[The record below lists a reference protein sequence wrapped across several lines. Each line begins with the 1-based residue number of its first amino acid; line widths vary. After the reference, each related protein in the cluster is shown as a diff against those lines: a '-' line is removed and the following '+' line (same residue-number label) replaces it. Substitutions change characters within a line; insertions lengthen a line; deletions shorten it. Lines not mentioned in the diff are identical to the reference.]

1 MSLRRLIG
9 WAGTGKHCE
18 ADGMINNIDDLFKQ
32 ISHGVYVI
40 GVSDGEK
47 TNAFTA
53 AWVMQ
58 VSFNPP
64 LLAISINP
72 EHYSYWLMQAGGI
85 CTVNVLG
92 QGQYSIAEHFGR
104 PGVAD
109 KMAGFV
115 WQQDKTG
122 APILSQSLAY
132 FDCQVSHYADA
143 GDHKI
148 AVCRVLSAAR
158 LNEGKPLL
166 YRETGDMDDSRE
178 LYG

>member
-1 MSLRRLIG
+1 M
-9 WAGTGKHCE
+9 TE
-18 ADGMINNIDDLFKQ
+18 NPEELFKH

-40 GVSDGEK
+40 GVSDGQRQ
-47 TNAFTA
+47 NAFTA

-72 EHYSYWLMQAGGI
+72 QHYSYQLLQAGGI

-92 QGQYSIAEHFGR
+92 RDQLALAAHFGR
-104 PGVAD
+104 SAPD
-109 KMAGFV
+109 KMAGFR
-115 WQQDKTG
+115 WQQAETG
-122 APILSQSLAY
+122 APVLSESLAY

-148 AVCRVLSAAR
+148 AVCKVIAAAK
-158 LNEGKPLL
+158 LNEGHPLL
-166 YRETGDMDDSRE
+166 YGQTGDLDGSSQ
-178 LYG
+178 LYE